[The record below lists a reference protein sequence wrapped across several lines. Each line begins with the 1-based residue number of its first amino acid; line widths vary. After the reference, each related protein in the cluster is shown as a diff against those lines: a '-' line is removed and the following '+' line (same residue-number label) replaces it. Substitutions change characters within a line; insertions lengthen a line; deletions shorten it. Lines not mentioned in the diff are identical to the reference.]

1 MENSTSKKSVSVL
14 GCGWLGLPLAR
25 HLLQN
30 GFQVKGSTTSP
41 EKLALL
47 KKSGIEPFL
56 IQLSDGGNHTQL
68 SDFLTSDILVVNYP
82 PGVRKGGAEQF
93 RNSFGILLDGV
104 AKSLVSKIIY
114 VSSTSVYPNTNDTV
128 SEEMRLQPDSEAGMV
143 LLEAEN
149 RLRELNGKE
158 VVILRMAGLIGHDRQ
173 PARFF
178 AGKKGLTNG
187 EELVNLIHRDD
198 CVNIIH
204 KMIEEQASGDTFN
217 CCSDTH
223 PPKRNFYTKA
233 AEVLGVVP
241 PQFAA
246 SEVTYFKIV
255 SNEKLKSHLKYDFI
269 YGDLTKFDW
278 P

>member
-1 MENSTSKKSVSVL
+1 MENSTSKRSVSVL

-41 EKLALL
+41 EKLAIL
-47 KKSGIEPFL
+47 KKAGIEPFL
-56 IQLSDGGNHTQL
+56 IQLSDGGDCSQL

-104 AKSLVSKIIY
+104 AKSFVCKIIY
-114 VSSTSVYPNTNDTV
+114 ISSTSVYPNTNEVV
-128 SEEMRLQPDSEAGMV
+128 SEEMQLLPDSEAGKV
-143 LLEAEN
+143 LLEVED

-158 VVILRMAGLIGHDRQ
+158 VIILRMAGLIGHDRQ

-204 KMIEEQASGDTFN
+204 KIIEGQASGYTFN

-223 PPKRNFYTKA
+223 PPKRDFYTKA
-233 AEVLGVVP
+233 AEVLGMVP

-246 SEVTYFKIV
+246 AEVNSFKIV

-269 YGDLTKFDW
+269 FGDLTKFDW

>member
-1 MENSTSKKSVSVL
+1 MENSTSKKSASIL

-30 GFQVKGSTTSP
+30 GFQIKGSTTSP

-47 KKSGIEPFL
+47 KKAGIEPFL
-56 IQLSDGGNHTQL
+56 IQLSDGGDH
-68 SDFLTSDILVVNYP
+68 SKIPGFLTSDILIINYP
-82 PGVRKGGAEQF
+82 PGIRKGGTEQF
-93 RNSFGILLDGV
+93 RSSFSILLDHIT
-104 AKSLVSKIIY
+104 ASAVSKIIY
-114 VSSTSVYPNTNDTV
+114 VSSTSVYPNTNDAV
-128 SEEMRLQPDSEAGMV
+128 SEEMRLQPDSEAGVV
-143 LLEAEN
+143 LLEAEDQMK
-149 RLRELNGKE
+149 ELNGKE
-158 VVILRMAGLIGHDRQ
+158 VIILRMAGLIGHDRQ
-173 PARFF
+173 PAGFF

-204 KMIEEQASGDTFN
+204 KMIEEQANGDTFN

-223 PPKRNFYTKA
+223 PPKRDFYTKA
-233 AEVLGVVP
+233 AEVLGMVP

-246 SEVTYFKIV
+246 SEVTSFKIV
-255 SNEKLKSHLKYDFI
+255 SNEKLKSELKYHFI

>member
-1 MENSTSKKSVSVL
+1 MENSTSKKSVSIL

-30 GFQVKGSTTSP
+30 GFQIKGSTTSP

-47 KKSGIEPFL
+47 KKAGIEPFL
-56 IQLSDGGNHTQL
+56 IQLSDGGDHTQL

-93 RNSFGILLDGV
+93 RNSFGTLLNSL
-104 AKSLVSKIIY
+104 AKSPASKIIY
-114 VSSTSVYPNTNDTV
+114 VSSTSVYPNTPGTV

-143 LLEAEN
+143 LLEAED
-149 RLRELNGKE
+149 RLRELSGKE

-198 CVNIIH
+198 CVNIIY
-204 KMIEEQASGDTFN
+204 KMIEERANGDTFN
-217 CCSDTH
+217 CCSDTN
-223 PPKRNFYTKA
+223 PPKRDFYTKA
-233 AEVLGVVP
+233 AEVLGMVP

-246 SEVTYFKIV
+246 PEVTSFKIV
-255 SNEKLKSHLKYDFI
+255 SNEKLRSHLKYDFI

>member
-30 GFQVKGSTTSP
+30 GFKIKGSTTSP

-47 KKSGIEPFL
+47 KKTGIEPFL
-56 IQLSDGGNHTQL
+56 IQLSDGGDYSQL
-68 SDFLTSDILVVNYP
+68 SDFLTSDILIVNYP

-93 RNSFGILLDGV
+93 RNSFGILLDSV
-104 AKSLVSKIIY
+104 AKSLVGKIIY
-114 VSSTSVYPNTNDTV
+114 ISSTSVYPNTNEVV
-128 SEEMRLQPDSEAGMV
+128 SEEMQLLPDSEAGKV
-143 LLEAEN
+143 LLDAED
-149 RLRELNGKE
+149 RLRKLDGKE
-158 VVILRMAGLIGHDRQ
+158 VIILRMAGLIGHDRQ

-178 AGKKGLTNG
+178 AGKKGLANG

-204 KMIEEQASGDTFN
+204 KMIEGQASGDTFN

-223 PPKRNFYTKA
+223 PPKRDFYTKA
-233 AEVLGVVP
+233 SEVLGIVL

-246 SEVTYFKIV
+246 SDVTSFKIV
-255 SNEKLKSHLKYDFI
+255 SNEKLKSQLKYNFI